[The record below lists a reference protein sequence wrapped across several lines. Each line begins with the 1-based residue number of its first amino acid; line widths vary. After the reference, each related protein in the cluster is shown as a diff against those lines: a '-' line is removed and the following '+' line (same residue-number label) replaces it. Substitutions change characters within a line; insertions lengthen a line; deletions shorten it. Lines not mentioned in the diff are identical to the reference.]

1 MNMPRDFAQPG
12 QSLAHVVFYGLAAYA
27 EGPGYLVVG
36 EVVKA
41 VHGEYPAAL
50 FGHGVDG
57 QLHQFEKVGGGDF
70 FLGLGGGLL
79 RIVYGGRHICLRYS
93 PMAEYGEN
101 GVACHGEQVGFQ
113 RLDIGYFV
121 TLLPQVYEYVVGHV
135 VGIAF
140 VLQESHGEVAHLCR
154 IADIEHSERVGI
166 AALHQ
171 IEQSGVADVH
181 GMRREGREE

>member
-1 MNMPRDFAQPG
+1 MPRDFAQSG

-70 FLGLGGGLL
+70 FSVSEEASSELYMAAAIYVSAIRRWRNMEKMAL
-79 RIVYGGRHICLRYS
+79 RVMVNR
-93 PMAEYGEN
+93 
-101 GVACHGEQVGFQ
+101 
-113 RLDIGYFV
+113 
-121 TLLPQVYEYVVGHV
+121 
-135 VGIAF
+135 
-140 VLQESHGEVAHLCR
+140 
-154 IADIEHSERVGI
+154 
-166 AALHQ
+166 
-171 IEQSGVADVH
+171 
-181 GMRREGREE
+181 

>member
-1 MNMPRDFAQPG
+1 MPRDFAQPG

-79 RIVYGGRHICLRYS
+79 RMYMAAAIYVSAIRRWRNMEKMALRV
-93 PMAEYGEN
+93 MVN
-101 GVACHGEQVGFQ
+101 
-113 RLDIGYFV
+113 R
-121 TLLPQVYEYVVGHV
+121 
-135 VGIAF
+135 
-140 VLQESHGEVAHLCR
+140 
-154 IADIEHSERVGI
+154 
-166 AALHQ
+166 
-171 IEQSGVADVH
+171 
-181 GMRREGREE
+181 